1 MKTFLITLL
10 LTFNGAAFSQTKL
23 IFHKSHSGSHTS
35 FVKSINGNSSN
46 FGVLREPDVKTAE
59 LDSVIYLTDTSAI
72 MVTKVC
78 PRYPIY
84 QQLGDEKQGLNGNWH
99 PGRDT
104 VYFHPLFSK
113 KHALDSIRMVVS
125 TEYFFR
131 NDIDSTKFI
140 GYDNAGGKLQ
150 NVVKQPVKQNGN
162 EVYLLLVFVIALL
175 LFSMVPAA
183 RSSQAVR

>member
-1 MKTFLITLL
+1 MKTILIIVLL
-10 LTFNGAAFSQTKL
+10 ICAGTTFSQTKL
-23 IFHKSHSGSHTS
+23 IFHKSHSGSRTS

-46 FGVLREPDVKTAE
+46 FGVLREPDVNTAA

-78 PRYPIY
+78 SRYQRYLQP
-84 QQLGDEKQGLNGNWH
+84 GDENGLNSNWY

-125 TEYFFR
+125 TEYFSET
-131 NDIDSTKFI
+131 IS
-140 GYDNAGGKLQ
+140 
-150 NVVKQPVKQNGN
+150 
-162 EVYLLLVFVIALL
+162 IAQSL
-175 LFSMVPAA
+175 SDTTMVCPN
-183 RSSQAVR
+183 QEKW

>member
-1 MKTFLITLL
+1 MLVCSNVSF
-10 LTFNGAAFSQTKL
+10 GQTKL

-35 FVKSINGNSSN
+35 FVKSINGNASN
-46 FGVLREPDVKTAE
+46 FGILREPDVKTAA

-72 MVTKVC
+72 MVTKEC
-78 PRYPIY
+78 SRYLLY
-84 QQLGDEKQGLNGNWH
+84 QQPGDEKGLNGNWH

-131 NDIDSTKFI
+131 NDIDSTKFV
-140 GYDNAGGKLQ
+140 GYDNGVSKSGK
-150 NVVKQPVKQNGN
+150 VVKQPVKQNRN
-162 EVYLLLVFVIALL
+162 EVYLLLVFVIALF

-183 RSSQAVR
+183 RSSHAVR